1 MEKYEFLTELCAR
14 LWALPEEDAKR
25 SVDYYSEMIDD
36 RMEDGMTEEA
46 AVAAIGDVDEIAKS
60 ILANASLPKPEI
72 QPKKAGRKHRW
83 WEILLLILGSPIW
96 LSLIIAAAAVIFAV
110 WASLWSVV
118 ISLYAVTVALG
129 ASSVGFI
136 FGNFFMLET
145 PGAPL
150 VTLGIGLVCAGLAI
164 VFFII
169 SDLAAKGMV
178 RFTKLIIKGIKG
190 MFTGKEQV
198 A

>member
-1 MEKYEFLTELCAR
+1 MSKQAFLTQLREALSGFPQEDIDER
-14 LWALPEEDAKR
+14 LTF
-25 SVDYYSEMIDD
+25 YSEMIDD

-60 ILANASLPKPEI
+60 ILANTSLPKPEV
-72 QPKKAGRKHRW
+72 QPKKASRKHRW

-96 LSLIIAAAAVIFAV
+96 LSLIIAAAAVVFAV
-110 WASLWSVV
+110 WASMWSVV

-129 ASSVGFI
+129 ASSVGCI
-136 FGNFFMLET
+136 FGSFFMLET
-145 PGAPL
+145 PGTPL
-150 VTLGIGLVCAGLAI
+150 VTLGIALVCAGLAI
-164 VFFII
+164 VFFIL

-190 MFTGKEQV
+190 MFTGKEQI